1 MSAHST
7 PQKDHGASTPRA
19 GVCTSYPPL
28 RRSQGLQTSRVA
40 ALGRRAVQLKPTA
53 CGRFTESL
61 QTAFARMQKC
71 VCACVG
77 VCVYV

>member
-40 ALGRRAVQLKPTA
+40 ALGRRAVQLKPT
-53 CGRFTESL
+53 E
-61 QTAFARMQKC
+61 MQGKGKQDC
-71 VCACVG
+71 ISATP
-77 VCVYV
+77 YL